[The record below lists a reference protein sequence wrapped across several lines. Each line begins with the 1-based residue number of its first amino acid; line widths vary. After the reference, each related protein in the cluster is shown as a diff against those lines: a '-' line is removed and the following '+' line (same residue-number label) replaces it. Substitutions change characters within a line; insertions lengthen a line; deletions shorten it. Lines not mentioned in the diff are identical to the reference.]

1 MPATTDLQTPVLRL
15 PATSQDT
22 VSINAGYLPVE
33 LVADQSTAVVRVLL
47 TETME
52 EFFLSSFTDLSGT
65 SQRVFSGEVPLPGDS
80 GTYSIQFRAQDAAVS
95 PSRISPIAPL
105 SVIVADLDG
114 APVATP
120 PASLQVLR
128 LHDRIR
134 IRWASVDLPGFLGVR
149 VRVST
154 DSSGVE
160 VPYTQVGGL
169 VPNNNTTT
177 EQVVINSVTKSQLS
191 QDRSTRVSTTEETLQ
206 TVTYSSL
213 DILRSDVGADEFY
226 AMAST
231 VVQDPDTH
239 QVYDSVAVGPF
250 RCAFVN
256 LSQVSPTDFAPGIQP
271 EEIAGDIVKAIAQDY
286 SGLDQSPRSELRDL
300 QVDPFALELS
310 NASVRNWFVRASAS
324 LSALCKIDDTDEDG
338 VSDPPATNPYKQ
350 SIAQAF
356 RLTDDQVQS
365 LIDGQ
370 FDVQAEA
377 SGTGRQGAT
386 YAIHP
391 VTFYTQVRPRTRIP
405 IEVGA
410 VVSTI
415 PDGETPSV
423 SFKALGG
430 AVIDSSNLDAYW
442 IPEVAGWGV
451 TLDCQCSVAGS
462 VGSVGAGTIRT
473 VVSGAGSPL
482 QCNNLTG
489 PSLPGR
495 DLESNKDLAA
505 RVFVRRVTGT
515 DSGSQGGYFDA
526 AMQCYGI
533 VDAQVVRAK
542 DLEMLRDWD
551 PIRKRHTYGCTDI
564 YARGATFGQVTQDVP
579 FTLETSGTQGV
590 YSTYTSLKFAG
601 ASGQRIK
608 LVPTAALSVA
618 PAALVEVR
626 IDRLGGVFLGTET
639 AVWDPQTQA
648 FYLNPKER
656 SYTYAADGSK
666 VFGALNSALIPT
678 LNGVGIAGLIRF
690 WSSLRVITTT
700 QPIHRV
706 TSVAGDGA
714 TGPVPSSIVVLDK
727 TGSDPLLEGN
737 SDRAQDTIM
746 VPNDFVIV
754 ERPVTWED
762 GGALVHPLGE
772 GIHFESVA
780 LGSDGVPRPSNV
792 LSVRSK
798 DGSTIYSTPADY
810 QLVPMGLYS
819 SVGIQRTAS
828 SSIPLETQVI
838 VAYKQRRLCE
848 NVTLRTESITLP
860 ATDPVALST
869 VGVLDGVSI
878 PASHGLTALTSD
890 PGLMAAAIPFD
901 KRYIKVFTK
910 DAITGVETVFQEG
923 VDFSLSKTQE
933 GMTQIRRFVTGTYT
947 PSSIPA
953 DTPIQ
958 VSYYSAEAFSL
969 SFAHPQFLTQLR
981 NVIDNMRH
989 GGADTLAKSMV
1000 PAYVDMSLSL
1010 TLENAPT
1017 ALPSVVDPKVRTAT
1031 SLAVSMASKRLSQSD
1046 IVRIVRAI
1054 PGVSRV
1060 RVPLTRM
1067 ARQDGTY
1074 ILGEVIPTGTPWAS
1088 PTTLNLPASK
1098 FPVKASS
1105 WVTTEAVLSSGT
1117 IPSGGLPYAFVGLL
1131 YEGEAFR
1138 RCLSLEEF
1146 AAATDPAFYLIGIND
1161 RLDDA
1166 SPVAP
1171 QHYGKV
1177 LVNIPGASGSPSL
1190 LPFRVTYQV
1199 FGEAS
1204 AQDIE
1209 VSPLEY
1215 LLPGQITIAYE
1226 IEGQS

>member
-1 MPATTDLQTPVLRL
+1 MPAAADLQTPTLRL
-15 PATSQDT
+15 PSTTQDT

-33 LVADQSTAVVRVLL
+33 LVTDQATAVVRALL

-52 EFFLSSFTDLSGT
+52 EFFLSSFTDLPGT
-65 SQRVFSGEVPLPGDS
+65 SQRVFFGDVPLPGDA
-80 GTYSIQFRAQDAAVS
+80 GAYTIQFRAQDTAAS
-95 PSRISPIAPL
+95 PSHISPISSL
-105 SVIVADLDG
+105 GVIVADLDG
-114 APVATP
+114 TPVATP

-128 LHDRIR
+128 LHDRVR
-134 IRWASVDLPGFLGVR
+134 IRWANVDIPGFLGVR

-160 VPYTQVGGL
+160 VSYTQVGGL
-169 VPNNNTTT
+169 VPNNNTAT
-177 EQVVINSVTKSQLS
+177 EQIVIDSVTRSQLS
-191 QDRSTRVSTTEETLQ
+191 DDRATRVSTTEETLR

-213 DILRSDVGADEFY
+213 DVLRSDVGADEFY
-226 AMAST
+226 ALAST

-239 QVYDSVAVGPF
+239 QVYESEAVGPF

-256 LSQVSPTDFAPGIQP
+256 LSQVSPTDFAPGMQP
-271 EEIAGDIVKAIAQDY
+271 EEIAGAIVKDIAQDY
-286 SGLDQSPRSELRDL
+286 AGLDQSPRSELRDL

-310 NASVRNWFVRASAS
+310 NASVRNWFVRVSAS

-338 VSDPPATNPYKQ
+338 VSDAPAVNSYKQ

-377 SGTGRQGAT
+377 SGLERWGPT

-391 VTFYTQVRPRTRIP
+391 VTFFTQTRPKTRIP
-405 IEVGA
+405 IELGA

-423 SFKALGG
+423 SFKTLGS
-430 AVIDSSNLDAYW
+430 AIIDVANLDAYW

-451 TLDCQCSVAGS
+451 TLDCQCSVTGS
-462 VGSVGAGTIRT
+462 IGSVGARTIRT
-473 VVSGAGSPL
+473 VISGAGSSL
-482 QCNNLTG
+482 QCSNQTG

-505 RVFVRRVTGT
+505 RIFVRRVTGT
-515 DSGSQGGYFDA
+515 DSGSLGGYFDA
-526 AMQCYGI
+526 AMGCYGV

-551 PIRKRHTYGCTDI
+551 PVRKRHTYGCTDV
-564 YARGATFGQVTQDVP
+564 YARGAAFGQATQSVP
-579 FTLETSGTQGV
+579 FALETAGVQGV
-590 YSTYTSLKFAG
+590 YSTYTALQFAG

-608 LVPTAALSVA
+608 LSPSAPLTSAPSAL
-618 PAALVEVR
+618 LEVR
-626 IDRLGGVFLGTET
+626 LDRLGGVFLGSET

-648 FYLNPKER
+648 FYLNPQEQ
-656 SYTYAADGSK
+656 SYTYAPDGSK
-666 VFGALNSALIPT
+666 VYGATNSALIPS
-678 LNGVGIAGLIRF
+678 LNGVRIAGLIRF
-690 WSSLRVITTT
+690 WSSLRVVTTT

-706 TSVAGDGA
+706 TSVVGDGV
-714 TGPVPSSIVVLDK
+714 TGPLPSSIVVLDK

-737 SDRAQDTIM
+737 SDRAKDTIL

-754 ERPVTWED
+754 EKPVTWED
-762 GGALVHPLGE
+762 GGLLTHALGE
-772 GIHFESVA
+772 GVYFDTVA
-780 LGSDGVPRPSNV
+780 LDNNGVPRPSNV

-810 QLVPMGLYS
+810 RLVPTGPYG
-819 SVGIQRTAS
+819 SVGIQRTPS
-828 SSIPLETQVI
+828 SSIPLESQVI
-838 VAYKQRRLCE
+838 VAYKQRRLRE
-848 NVTLRTESITLP
+848 NVTLQTESITLP
-860 ATDPVALST
+860 ATDPVTLSSVGALRG
-869 VGVLDGVSI
+869 VGI
-878 PASHGLTALTSD
+878 PVSHGLNALTGD
-890 PGLMAAAIPFD
+890 PGLSAVAPFD
-901 KRYIKVFTK
+901 KRYIKVFSK
-910 DAITGVETVFQEG
+910 DGITGIETVFQEG
-923 VDFSLSKTQE
+923 VDFSLSTTAD
-933 GMTQIRRFVTGTYT
+933 GATQIRRFVAGTYT

-958 VSYYSAEAFSL
+958 VSYYATETFAL
-969 SFAHPQFLTQLR
+969 SFTHPQFLTQLR
-981 NVIDNMRH
+981 NVIDLMRH
-989 GGADTLAKSMV
+989 GGADTLAKSMI
-1000 PAYVDMSLSL
+1000 PAYVDLSMSV

-1017 ALPSVVDPKVRTAT
+1017 ALPSVVDPKIRTAI

-1046 IVRIVRAI
+1046 VVRIVRAI

-1074 ILGEVIPTGTPWAS
+1074 VLGEIIPTGTPWAS
-1088 PTTLNLPASK
+1088 ASTLNLPASK
-1098 FPVKASS
+1098 FQVKPSA
-1105 WVTTEAVLSSGT
+1105 WVTSEPVLSSST

-1131 YEGEAFR
+1131 YEGESFR
-1138 RCLSLEEF
+1138 RCLSLEDF

-1161 RLDDA
+1161 RLDEA

-1177 LVNIPGASGSPSL
+1177 LINVPGSTSSPSL
-1190 LPFRVTYQV
+1190 LPYRVTYQV

-1226 IEGQS
+1226 IEG